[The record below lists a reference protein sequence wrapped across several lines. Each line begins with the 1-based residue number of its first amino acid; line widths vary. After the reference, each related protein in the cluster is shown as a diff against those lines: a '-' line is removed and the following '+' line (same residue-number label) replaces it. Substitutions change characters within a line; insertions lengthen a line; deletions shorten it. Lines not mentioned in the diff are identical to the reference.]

1 MTHTDFIRKLVRV
14 IEPDPAKIALLTEG
28 QKARSYAELIS
39 KAFRIAQS
47 ITQAGITEEQL
58 VGIGI
63 TKSEDYIAA
72 MIGTWIAGAAFVPL
86 DPALPKERAQFII
99 NQSGM
104 CAILVKQTEGSVF
117 RGLGINLIK
126 VDDDWSDSSD
136 ETLERLAEDE
146 FDPIAAERLA
156 YVIYTSG
163 STGRPKGVMVNHSGI
178 VNFLDAQI
186 EAFRIKKESRC
197 LFFLSTNFDASVSD
211 IGTALLQGATLLIEP
226 QGLLQPGPHFA
237 PLIKERQITHMD
249 VPPSLLRT
257 MNVEEMPDS
266 LETIIIGGEACA
278 PDIVRRWA
286 EKFLVVNVYG
296 PTETTVCSSLGA
308 CDPKTWDRPL
318 IGQPLPNT
326 EYYLFDENM
335 KEVNSNIP
343 AELYIGGIAVA
354 RGYINEPELTAK
366 KFIEYNGKRLYR
378 TGDLVMRCDDGEIQF
393 LGRVDRQFK
402 LRGMLVEPEE
412 IESKIAQ
419 HPNVAKV
426 AVLKRPLREG
436 FAGEKLVAFI
446 QLHPEKEIEP
456 SEIKHILTKSLPPWM
471 VPQIFEFTENL
482 PLTLTGKVD
491 LTALRTIPLKSAI
504 HTLKNNTQES
514 GSKTRTEKILIEVW
528 QTVFGVEGVSIH
540 DDFYALGGDSL
551 NVVEAVVAGHVRGLI
566 FSPDLLAA
574 HPTIA
579 ELAEAIENNNS
590 GNALLSSETSN
601 DNVLSSQFLRSDINS
616 MAETS
621 KSEMDVGPNNALET
635 SPRKILLT
643 GATGFLGARLLEEL
657 LFRTD
662 AHLYCLVRASN
673 GAAAMERIQHA
684 VLQHGSI
691 LRKEDLKRITPI
703 IGDIEKP
710 RLGLD
715 SVIWS
720 ELSKSIDTIFHS
732 AAVVNMVKD
741 YYELRGANV
750 GGTSEILRLCRTGRK
765 KFLHYASTLSVFVA
779 TNRNTGVA
787 RETDHLE
794 RDCDVYGGYAQT
806 KFAAELVLRNADLS
820 AGPISF
826 YRLGLLTGDSKTG
839 RSAKDDFLLM
849 FARGISTLSC
859 VPESKSEIKVDVTP
873 VDFAASAMSE
883 IALQDMKAGRNNTY
897 HVANETS
904 LSLEELVDAIRAVG
918 FKIETLPANNFLD
931 AIKEKTAKLNAA
943 ESAALLALCRTLGSK
958 ESFQSFRTMDLFQAT
973 DIKFD
978 CTNTKKSLQ
987 ETDIRCPSPS
997 SELIER
1003 YLRRVL

>member
-1 MTHTDFIRKLVRV
+1 MTNLDFIRKLVRV
-14 IEPDPAKIALLTEG
+14 IASNPTQIALLTEG
-28 QKARSYAELIS
+28 RVALSYAQLIS
-39 KAFRIAQS
+39 KSFRIAQTLTAS
-47 ITQAGITEEQL
+47 GIVEEQL

-63 TKSEDYIAA
+63 SKSADYIAS
-72 MIGTWIAGAAFVPL
+72 MLGIWIAGAAFVPL

-104 CAILVKQTEGSVF
+104 RAVLVKESEGSVF
-117 RGLGINLIK
+117 KGLGINLIK
-126 VDDDWSDSSD
+126 VDDDWSDNSD
-136 ETLERLAEDE
+136 EILERLDEDE
-146 FDPIAAERLA
+146 FDPIPPERLA

-163 STGRPKGVMVNHSGI
+163 STGRPKGVMVNHAGI

-186 EAFRIKKESRC
+186 EAFCIKPESKC

-211 IGTALLQGATLLIEP
+211 IGTALLAGATLLIEP
-226 QGLLQPGPHFA
+226 QGLLQPGPQFA
-237 PLIKERQITHMD
+237 PLITERSITHMD

-257 MNVEEMPDS
+257 INIDEMPAS
-266 LETIIIGGEACA
+266 LNTIIIGGEACA

-308 CDPKTWDRPL
+308 CDPVTWDRPL
-318 IGQPLPNT
+318 IGKPIANT
-326 EYYLFDENM
+326 NYYLLDENLQ
-335 KEVNSNIP
+335 EVAVNVP

-354 RGYINEPELTAK
+354 RGYIDEPDLTAK
-366 KFIEYNGKRLYR
+366 KFVEHNGEKLYR

-412 IESKIAQ
+412 IESRIAQ
-419 HPNVAKV
+419 HPDVAKV

-436 FAGEKLVAFI
+436 FAGDKLVAFV
-446 QLHPEKEIEP
+446 QPQAGKELTAE
-456 SEIKHILTKSLPPWM
+456 SIKKLLARALPPWM
-471 VPQIFEFTENL
+471 VPQIFEFSETL
-482 PLTLTGKVD
+482 PITLTGKVD
-491 LTALRTIPLKSAI
+491 LSGLRTIALKGIEQAKILAEDKSRAL
-504 HTLKNNTQES
+504 TE
-514 GSKTRTEKILIEVW
+514 TEKTLQEVW
-528 QTVFGVEGVSIH
+528 QTVFGVESVSIH

-551 NVVEAVVAGHVRGLI
+551 NVVEAVVAGHVRGLT
-566 FSPDLLAA
+566 FSPDLLAC

-579 ELAEAIENNNS
+579 ELSEAIEKS
-590 GNALLSSETSN
+590 DPSTPQSHPAPGNA
-601 DNVLSSQFLRSDINS
+601 NVLTSEFLRSDLQLRAE
-616 MAETS
+616 AETNL
-621 KSEMDVGPNNALET
+621 ENNFESTLET
-635 SPRKILLT
+635 APRKIFLT

-657 LFRTD
+657 LFRTE
-662 AHLYCLVRASN
+662 AHLYCLVRANN

-684 VLQHGSI
+684 VLQHGNI
-691 LRKEDLKRITPI
+691 LRKEDLKRITPV

-715 SVIWS
+715 ITIWN
-720 ELSKSIDTIFHS
+720 ELSKSIDTVFHS

-741 YYELRGANV
+741 YYALRDANV
-750 GGTSEILRLCRTGRK
+750 GGTSEILKLCRTGRK
-765 KFLHYASTLSVFVA
+765 KYLHYASTLSVFVA

-787 RETDHLE
+787 RETDLLE
-794 RDCDVYGGYAQT
+794 KEFDVYGGYAQS
-806 KFAAELVLRNADLS
+806 KFAAELVLRNADPS

-849 FARGISTLSC
+849 FARGITTLKS
-859 VPESKSEIKVDVTP
+859 VPETKSEIKVDVTP
-873 VDFAASAMSE
+873 VDFAASAMIE
-883 IALQDMKAGRNNTY
+883 IALQDMKAGQCNTY
-897 HVANETS
+897 HIANESS

-918 FKIETLPANNFLD
+918 FKIETLSSKEFLESL
-931 AIKEKTAKLNAA
+931 KEKTTKLNAA

-958 ESFQSFRTMDLFQAT
+958 ESFTRFRTMDLFQAT

-978 CTNTKKSLQ
+978 CSNTKKALEQ
-987 ETDIRCPSPS
+987 TEIRCPSPTP
-997 SELIER
+997 ELIER